1 MVLVVKNLPA
11 NARHTGD
18 IGSVPESGRPSGE
31 GHGNPLQYSCLVNP
45 VDRGA
50 WWSVVHMVAESD
62 TTKLTYTHKHVSNP
76 THTHTQIEVVF
87 KIVYNKTRYEKEKL
101 RLKGKN

>member
-1 MVLVVKNLPA
+1 M
-11 NARHTGD
+11 
-18 IGSVPESGRPSGE
+18 GSVPESGRPSGE
-31 GHGNPLQYSCLVNP
+31 GHGNPPQCSRLVNP

-50 WWSVVHMVAESD
+50 WRAVVHMVAESD
-62 TTKLTYTHKHVSNP
+62 TTKVTYIRKHVSNPP

-87 KIVYNKTRYEKEKL
+87 KVIYNKIRYEKEKL